1 MQFSVQREQ
10 TFYFFPITSPTDV
23 LHFFLFSLF
32 SPVTVLASKLN
43 LYRIITDI
51 LTQRYTQS
59 TQIPR
64 WEIRFRTLCWSC
76 LRIGDADYFFHDQY
90 LQKRA
95 TEITSRTNKPTNSE
109 KRRKRWTKTWNRL
122 LFSLSLFLNYS
133 TCLYFVQILQSLA
146 LKNCTNQDDE
156 KGKTDENEGER
167 RKKKMWCIVIRDT
180 TRETGE
186 KAFSWWRETFLSD
199 REQSTRH
206 RSRNN
211 SRKRGK
217 LRILVRKSLEKGRR
231 GKKKKKKLKISL
243 LFLS

>member
-76 LRIGDADYFFHDQY
+76 LRIGDADYFFTINIC
-90 LQKRA
+90 KRGPPKLLRERINQRIA
-95 TEITSRTNKPTNSE
+95 RKDESVE
-109 KRRKRWTKTWNRL
+109 RKRGID
-122 LFSLSLFLNYS
+122 FYFLSLFLNYS

>member
-51 LTQRYTQS
+51 LTQRYTVDPDSQMRNS
-59 TQIPR
+59 IPHALLKLSSYR
-64 WEIRFRTLCWSC
+64 RRRL
-76 LRIGDADYFFHDQY
+76 FFHDQY

>member
-76 LRIGDADYFFHDQY
+76 LRIGDADYFFTINIC
-90 LQKRA
+90 KRGPPKLLRERINQRIA
-95 TEITSRTNKPTNSE
+95 RKDESVE
-109 KRRKRWTKTWNRL
+109 RKRGIDFYFPSLSFSTIRRAYILYKYCNRL
-122 LFSLSLFLNYS
+122 R
-133 TCLYFVQILQSLA
+133 
-146 LKNCTNQDDE
+146 LKTARI
-156 KGKTDENEGER
+156 KMMRKAKRTRTKENEG
-167 RKKKMWCIVIRDT
+167 KKKMWCIVIRDT

-199 REQSTRH
+199 REQSTRY